1 MKKFYVTPVSP
12 LAVFDKYLADKNL
25 VISYLRPDNYRRAV
39 KNNQIIYFDN
49 GAFTFFRKK
58 ITPNYAKFYKFLE
71 GKTFQYF
78 FIPDIIDGTE
88 EQNDKL
94 IQEVPEHLKNKA
106 IPVFHLH
113 ESLERL
119 KILIKEWAYIALG
132 SSGKYWKFG
141 TKEWFARMD
150 KIMQIVCDKDGK
162 PLVKIHMLR
171 CLNKDIFTKYPFYN
185 GDSSNFARNHK
196 RDTPEVILNNIEP
209 YNSPRFYDFSNYQL
223 SIYDYLEIN

>member
-1 MKKFYVTPVSP
+1 MKKFYVTPVTPNS
-12 LAVFDKYLADKNL
+12 VFDEHLADKNL
-25 VISYLRPDNYRRAV
+25 VISYLRPDNYSRAV
-39 KNNQIIYFDN
+39 KNKQTIYFDN

-58 ITPNYAKFYKFLE
+58 ITPNYDKFYSFLE
-71 GKTFQYF
+71 DKFFDKF

-88 EQNDKL
+88 EQNNKL
-94 IQEVPEHLKNKA
+94 IEEVPNHLKYKA

-119 KILIKEWAYIALG
+119 KMLINEWSYIALG
-132 SSGKYWKFG
+132 SSGKYWNFG

-150 KIMQIVCDKDGK
+150 QIMQIVCNKDGK

-171 CLNKDIFTKYPFYN
+171 CLNKDIFTKYPFYS

-209 YNSPRFYDFSNYQL
+209 YNSPLFYDFSNYQL
-223 SIYDYLEIN
+223 SIYDYLEAV